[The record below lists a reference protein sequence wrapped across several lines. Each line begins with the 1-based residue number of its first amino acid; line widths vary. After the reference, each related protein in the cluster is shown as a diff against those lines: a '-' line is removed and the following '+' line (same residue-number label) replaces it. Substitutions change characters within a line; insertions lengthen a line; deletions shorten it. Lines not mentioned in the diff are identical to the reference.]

1 MLLIPFLPI
10 RYTRLICSGVGL
22 FWASVPLHGVAP
34 SSGESAGPLITSFRA
49 EMAKVLDEYC
59 YDCHGLGTSEG
70 GVTLDEF
77 SNDAELADHDVWLRV
92 LKNVQ
97 GGIMPPVDEFQPT
110 ALERE
115 TMVNWIKSKA
125 FALDSEN
132 PDPGRVRVR
141 RLNRVEYR
149 NSVRDLIGVDYDTTE
164 EFPADDTG
172 HGFDNIADV
181 LTISPMLLEKYLD
194 AAQAI
199 IEEAVPRQSRQV
211 QERWLSGSR
220 FESTVEIAPVV
231 AKAEYVAGESGE
243 TPSMD
248 NAEATAVVAEPVPLA
263 LIWQAGVVNGN
274 DLDLLY
280 YSPASVAASTTL
292 QHDGDYEIEI
302 NVQSVERYVDNQ
314 FDLNRCRLV
323 FKLGD
328 EVLLE
333 KEMVREGYRKFNYVF
348 PKTLTS
354 GEYDLI
360 VEIYPLDPA
369 VEQKR
374 ELRVR
379 LDSVIVR
386 GPMAPE
392 HWAPLRDY
400 AKFFP
405 RPVPADATARRD
417 YAREILGDFAS
428 RAFRRPVDAVT
439 LERLVEIS
447 QEVAERSGGTF
458 EEGVAQSMVGIMASS
473 RFLFREEEAL
483 PLRSGERYP
492 LIDEYAL
499 ASRLSYFL
507 WSTMPDEEL
516 LRLAET
522 GELRAN
528 LPEQVSR
535 MLSDSKSD
543 QFVENFV
550 GQWLQVRDIVNVE
563 ISSLEVYLRENP
575 DPEISAAFQEY
586 RRLSRVR
593 RLERTPEQVARYTEL
608 RKTVVAFYRLPKPDL
623 SRGLKQDMREETER
637 YFDYIL
643 REDRS
648 VLELL
653 DSDYTFLNEDL
664 AEHYGV
670 DHVKI
675 EGDELR
681 KVILPPGSPRGGVL
695 TQGTVLAVTSNPTR
709 TSPVK
714 RGVFIL
720 DHILGLPPPPPPP
733 NIPSLEDAVGE
744 GELTQLSLRETLAL
758 HASDP
763 VCSSCH
769 MRMDPL
775 GLALENFNAMG
786 RWRDAEMDQPIE
798 PHGQLISGES
808 FTTIQELKK
817 ILVTSQR
824 EQFLHTLAEKMLT
837 YALGR
842 GMEYYD
848 VETLDQLVARLEI
861 ADARPS
867 ALITGIIESAP
878 FQRTRPSSPTVLSQT
893 PSPPN
898 TAPEPQLAHLNPSRH
913 E

>member
-1 MLLIPFLPI
+1 M
-10 RYTRLICSGVGL
+10 
-22 FWASVPLHGVAP
+22 
-34 SSGESAGPLITSFRA
+34 TSFRA
-49 EMAKVLDEYC
+49 EMAKILDEYC
-59 YDCHGLGTSEG
+59 YDCHGFGTSKG
-70 GVTLDEF
+70 GITLDEF
-77 SNDAELADHDVWLRV
+77 SNDAELADHEVWLRV
-92 LKNVQ
+92 LKNVK

-110 ALERE
+110 AAERE
-115 TMVNWIKSKA
+115 KMVDWIKSEA
-125 FALDSEN
+125 FDLDSEH

-149 NSVRDLIGVDYDTTE
+149 NTVRDLIGVDYDTEE

-199 IEEAVPRQSRQV
+199 IDEAVPLQSRQV
-211 QERWLSGSR
+211 RERWISGSQ
-220 FESTVEIAPVV
+220 FKSTVEIAPL
-231 AKAEYVAGESGE
+231 A
-243 TPSMD
+243 
-248 NAEATAVVAEPVPLA
+248 VAEEYAAVEPGVVDLA
-263 LIWQAGVVNGN
+263 QEPEDDRPGSEPPPSAQVWQAGEVNGN
-274 DLDLLY
+274 NLDLRY
-280 YSPASVAASTTL
+280 YSPASVAASTTVR
-292 QHDGDYEIEI
+292 HDGEYEIEI
-302 NVQSVERYVDNQ
+302 NVHSVERYVDNQ

-333 KEMVREGYRKFNYVF
+333 KEMVREGYREFNYVF
-348 PKTLTS
+348 PKTLS
-354 GEYDLI
+354 AGSYDLS
-360 VEIYPLDPA
+360 VEIHPLEPF

-374 ELRVR
+374 DLRVR

-386 GPMAPE
+386 GPLAPE
-392 HWAPLRDY
+392 HWAPVPDY

-405 RPVPADATARRD
+405 RPVPSNSTARRE

-428 RAFRRPVDAVT
+428 RAFRRPVDGVT
-439 LERLVEIS
+439 LERLVDIS
-447 QEVAERSGGTF
+447 QEVAGRPGGTF
-458 EEGVAQSMVGIMASS
+458 EEGVAQAMVGIMASS
-473 RFLFREEEAL
+473 RFLFREEETL
-483 PLRSGERYP
+483 PLGPGERYP
-492 LIDEYAL
+492 LIDEYTL

-507 WSTMPDEEL
+507 WSTMPDAEL
-516 LRLAET
+516 IRLAEA
-522 GELRAN
+522 GELRDN
-528 LPEQVSR
+528 LSAQVAR
-535 MLSDSKSD
+535 MLADSKSSE
-543 QFVENFV
+543 FVENFV

-575 DPEISAAFQEY
+575 DPEFSAAFREY
-586 RRLSRVR
+586 RQLSRVR
-593 RLERTPEQVARYTEL
+593 RLERTPEQVERYTEL
-608 RKTVVAFYRLPKPDL
+608 RKTVVALYRLPKPDL
-623 SRGLKQDMREETER
+623 GRGLKRDMQEETER
-637 YFDYIL
+637 YFDHIL

-670 DHVKI
+670 DHIEI

-681 KVILPPGSPRGGVL
+681 KVILPPDSPRGGVL

-744 GELTQLSLRETLAL
+744 GELAQLSLRENLAL
-758 HASDP
+758 HANDP
-763 VCSSCH
+763 LCSSCH

-786 RWRDAEMDQPIE
+786 RWRDAEMGQPIE

-808 FTTIQELKK
+808 FATIQELKK
-817 ILVTSQR
+817 ILATSQK

-848 VETLDQLVARLEI
+848 VETLDQLVAQLVA

-867 ALITGIIESAP
+867 ALITGIIQSAP
-878 FQRTRPSSPTVLSQT
+878 FQRTRSPGPSGLTQT
-893 PSPPN
+893 SS
-898 TAPEPQLAHLNPSRH
+898 ASDAEPQLAHLNSTHH

>member
-1 MLLIPFLPI
+1 M
-10 RYTRLICSGVGL
+10 
-22 FWASVPLHGVAP
+22 
-34 SSGESAGPLITSFRA
+34 TSFRA

-59 YDCHGLGTSEG
+59 YDCHGFGTSKG

-77 SNDAELADHDVWLRV
+77 TNDAELADHDVWLRV
-92 LKNVQ
+92 LKNVK

-110 ALERE
+110 AAERE
-115 TMVNWIKSKA
+115 QMVGWIKSEA
-125 FALDSEN
+125 FQLDSEN

-149 NSVRDLIGVDYDTTE
+149 NTVRDLIGVDYDTADK
-164 EFPADDTG
+164 FPADDTG

-194 AAQAI
+194 AAQEI
-199 IEEAVPRQSRQV
+199 IDEAVPLQSQQV
-211 QERWLSGSR
+211 QERWLSGAR
-220 FESTVEIAPVV
+220 FKSTVEIEPVEVVEEYASVEPEGAPE
-231 AKAEYVAGESGE
+231 ASDGE
-243 TPSMD
+243 TGVSVSEPLPS
-248 NAEATAVVAEPVPLA
+248 NQV
-263 LIWQAGVVNGN
+263 WQAGVVNGN

-292 QHDGDYEIEI
+292 RHDGDYEIEI

-314 FDLNRCRLV
+314 FDLNQCRLV

-348 PKTLTS
+348 PKTLS
-354 GEYDLI
+354 AGSYDLT
-360 VEIYPLDPA
+360 VEIHPLEPF

-374 ELRVR
+374 DLRVR

-392 HWAPLRDY
+392 HWTAVSDY

-405 RPVPADATARRD
+405 RPVPPSAAERRE

-439 LERLVEIS
+439 LDRLVDIS
-447 QEVAERSGGTF
+447 QEVAGRAGGTF
-458 EEGVAQSMVGIMASS
+458 EEGVAQAMVGIMASS

-483 PLRSGERYP
+483 PLGPGERYP

-516 LRLAET
+516 IRLAKA

-528 LPEQVSR
+528 LPAQVSR
-535 MLSDSKSD
+535 MLADSKSSE
-543 QFVENFV
+543 FVENFV

-575 DPEISAAFQEY
+575 DPEITAAFKEY
-586 RRLSRVR
+586 RKLSRVR
-593 RLERTPEQVARYTEL
+593 RLERTPEQVERFAEL

-623 SRGLKQDMREETER
+623 GRGLKRDMQEETER
-637 YFDYIL
+637 YFDHIL

-648 VLELL
+648 LLELL

-664 AEHYGV
+664 AAHYGV
-670 DHVKI
+670 DHIEI
-675 EGDELR
+675 EGDNLR
-681 KVILPPGSPRGGVL
+681 KVILPPDSPRGGVL

-744 GELTQLSLRETLAL
+744 GDFTQLSLRENLAL

-763 VCSSCH
+763 LCSSCH
-769 MRMDPL
+769 LRMDPL

-786 RWRDAEMDQPIE
+786 RWRDAEMGQPIE
-798 PHGQLISGES
+798 PQGQLISGES
-808 FTTIQELKK
+808 FATIQELKK
-817 ILVTSQR
+817 ILVTSQK
-824 EQFLHTLAEKMLT
+824 EQFLHTVAEKMLT

-848 VETLDQLVARLEI
+848 VETLDQLVLQLE
-861 ADARPS
+861 AAEARPS

-878 FQRTRPSSPTVLSQT
+878 FQRTRSPRPSGLTQSSSAPAAET
-893 PSPPN
+893 P
-898 TAPEPQLAHLNPSRH
+898 LAHFNSSRH